1 MKVVII
7 NTCSIFKKSA
17 NKSHMKMN
25 IVGKQKKLTPE
36 IFLYVLEKI
45 FIVNLK
51 KKLIFGDT
59 LFMNIKVKIMVTR
72 SST

>member
-1 MKVVII
+1 
-7 NTCSIFKKSA
+7 
-17 NKSHMKMN
+17 MN

-36 IFLYVLEKI
+36 IFRYVLDMI

-51 KKLIFGDT
+51 KKKFGDT
-59 LFMNIKVKIMVTR
+59 LFMNFKVKVKVTR

>member
-1 MKVVII
+1 M
-7 NTCSIFKKSA
+7 TSY
-17 NKSHMKMN
+17 MKMN

-36 IFLYVLEKI
+36 IFLYVLDKI
-45 FIVNLK
+45 FIVHLK

-59 LFMNIKVKIMVTR
+59 IFMNFKVKVKVTR

>member
-1 MKVVII
+1 
-7 NTCSIFKKSA
+7 
-17 NKSHMKMN
+17 MN
-25 IVGKQKKLTPE
+25 IVGTQNNLTPE
-36 IFLYVLEKI
+36 IFLYVLNKI

-59 LFMNIKVKIMVTR
+59 LFMNFKVKGKVTR